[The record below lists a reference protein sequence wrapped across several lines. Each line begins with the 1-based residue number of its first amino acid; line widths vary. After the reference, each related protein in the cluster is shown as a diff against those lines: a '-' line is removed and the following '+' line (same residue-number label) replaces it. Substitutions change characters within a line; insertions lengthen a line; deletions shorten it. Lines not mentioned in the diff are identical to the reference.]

1 MSTDEPQTRQ
11 RPAARGQRHVGGQW
25 AAGDRTPL
33 NHSEELKQADPGLNV
48 RDRVEQVFSREGFAS
63 IPPDDLK
70 ERLKWWGLY
79 TQRRP
84 DKPATET
91 GAPVEE
97 LMDEL
102 FMLRIRIDGGLLTSD
117 QLRAVAWASETYG
130 RDLADVT
137 DRQNVQLHWI
147 RIEDV
152 PAIWQRLE
160 AVGLTSAM
168 ACGDVPRGFVGCPV
182 AGLDPDEVI
191 DATAALEATKKRA
204 VANPEYGNLPRKY
217 KTSISGCAQQ
227 CAQHDINDVAFV
239 GVRHPDSGEAG
250 FDLWVGGGLG
260 SNPHFAQ
267 RLGAFVREDQVPE
280 VWEAVTAVFR
290 EHGYRKSRKRA
301 RLKFLLADWGPARF
315 REVMEREFLGYALP
329 DGPAPAPS
337 PHAQRDHVGVFEQVD
352 GLRYVGVAPRA
363 GRTAGSQLRALA
375 DLAERYGS
383 GRVRLTTQQKI
394 VVTDIAPDDVDT
406 VVAEL
411 ARHDL
416 QARTSPF
423 RRGTMSCTGIQFC
436 KLALAETKGTADG
449 LYRELERRLPEWD
462 EELTINVNG
471 CPNSCARF
479 QVGDIGLMGA
489 LLPREDGSRG
499 EGFLVHLGGSLGA
512 QRAFGTKVRGVRVF
526 AEDLADYV
534 EALLRRYLAGRDGHG
549 SFSEYVASLDDD
561 ALAAFAAPPRGDEP
575 SSAPLALAS
584 R

>member
-1 MSTDEPQTRQ
+1 MSTDTPRTRQ
-11 RPAARGQRHVGGQW
+11 RPATRGQRGVGGQW

-33 NHSEELKQADPGLNV
+33 NQTEALKQADPGLNV
-48 RDRVEQVFSREGFAS
+48 RERVEKIFSREGFAS

-79 TQRRP
+79 TQRRQ

-91 GAPVEE
+91 GSPVEE

-102 FMLRIRIDGGLLTSD
+102 FMLRVRIDGGLLNPD
-117 QLRAVAWASETYG
+117 QLRAIAWASETYG

-137 DRQNVQLHWI
+137 DRQNIQLHWI

-152 PAIWQRLE
+152 PAIWEHLE

-168 ACGDVPRGFVGCPV
+168 ACGDVPRGFLGCPV
-182 AGLDPDEVI
+182 AGLDPTEVI

-204 VANPEYGNLPRKY
+204 VGNPEFGNLPRKY

-239 GVRHPDSGEAG
+239 GVRHPDTGEAG

-260 SNPHFAQ
+260 PNPHFAQ
-267 RLGAFVREDQVPE
+267 RLGAFVREEQVPE
-280 VWEAVTAVFR
+280 VWEAVTTVFR
-290 EHGYRKSRKRA
+290 EYGYRKSRKRA
-301 RLKFLLADWGPARF
+301 RLKFLVADWGPQRF

-329 DGPAPAPS
+329 DGPPPPPS
-337 PHAQRDHVGVFEQVD
+337 RDARRDHVGVFEQVD

-363 GRTAGSQLRALA
+363 GRTAGSQLRAVA

-394 VVTDIAPDDVDT
+394 IITDIAPDDVDA
-406 VVAEL
+406 VVDEL

-416 QARTSPF
+416 LARTSPF

-436 KLALAETKGTADG
+436 KLALAETKGTADR

-462 EELTINVNG
+462 EDIAINVNG

-489 LLPREDGSRG
+489 LLPREDGTRA
-499 EGFLVHLGGSLGA
+499 EGFLVHLGGALGA
-512 QRAFGTKVRGVRVF
+512 DRRFGTKVRGVRVF

-534 EALLRRYLAGRDGHG
+534 ETLLRRYLERRDGHR
-549 SFSEYVASLDDD
+549 SFSEYVASLDED
-561 ALAAFAAPPRGDEP
+561 ALAEFAAPPRADTT
-575 SSAPLALAS
+575 APLALAAP
-584 R
+584 